1 MAILR
6 SGAPRPP
13 INLSKSASTDLGEY
27 LLLAVFIV
35 LVVGALVAYLAHRW
49 NP

>member
-1 MAILR
+1 MAKLR
-6 SGAPRPP
+6 NGSSRPLT
-13 INLSKSASTDLGEY
+13 NLSKSASTDLGEY